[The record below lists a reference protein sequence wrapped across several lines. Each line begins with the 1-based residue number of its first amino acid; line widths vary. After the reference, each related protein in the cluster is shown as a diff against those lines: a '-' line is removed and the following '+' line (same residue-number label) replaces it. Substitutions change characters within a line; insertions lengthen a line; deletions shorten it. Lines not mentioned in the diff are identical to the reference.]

1 MRIALLGTAWLSG
14 ALLFGQ
20 TGLSLAG
27 TVEDASG
34 APIPN
39 IVIALLTSESD
50 LTERYIV
57 HTDAAGSYRFA
68 GLKPGTYRVELQ
80 APGFVPASIGSI
92 PVSPERENFARQT
105 VLQSLPNASCSRDVY
120 PHEIRLLPIGSN
132 RGSIAGLLRISRP
145 PSNTRV
151 TGSRKVQI
159 MLQDGGREITRIES
173 QERTFRFPDL
183 HPGKYRVQITGTGI
197 YSETWDVTVRQDLET
212 QYEFPLSVCRDRSC
226 DPELRFKGEPI
237 LICQ

>member
-20 TGLSLAG
+20 TGLSVAG

-39 IVIALLTSESD
+39 IVVALLTSELD
-50 LTERYIV
+50 PTERYVV
-57 HTDAAGSYRFA
+57 HTDAAGSYRFP

-92 PVSPERENFARQT
+92 LVSPERQNIARQT

-120 PHEIRLLPIGSN
+120 PHDIRLLPIGSN
-132 RGSIAGLLRISRP
+132 RGSIAGLLRVSRP

-151 TGSRKVQI
+151 VGSRKVQI
-159 MLQDGGREITRIES
+159 MLQDGGRELIRIES
-173 QERTFRFPDL
+173 HERTFRFPDL
-183 HPGKYRVQITGTGI
+183 YPGKYKVQISGTGI
-197 YSETWDVTVRQDLET
+197 YSESWDVIVRQDLET

-226 DPELRFKGEPI
+226 DSALRFKGESI
-237 LICQ
+237 LLCQ